1 VLAHARAHNQDVA
14 TITVERQIEDDVKFE
29 LKVRVEEGGSSTSH
43 VVTAAREDFER
54 LCREEETPEDF
65 VKRCFEFLLERE
77 PKESVLGR
85 FDISVIKRYF
95 PEFEHEII

>member
-1 VLAHARAHNQDVA
+1 MA
-14 TITVERQIEDDVKFE
+14 TITVERQNEDEAQFE
-29 LKVRVEEGGSSTSH
+29 LAVEIEEEGSSTSH
-43 VVTAAREDFER
+43 HVTVAREDFER
-54 LCREEETPEDF
+54 LCREEETPEEF

-85 FDISVIKRYF
+85 FDISVIGRYF